1 MTTPIADCTNQV
13 MSFYRHLDE
22 RDYGALTALLAADAT
37 WYRQGKVLRGPGETL
52 AALQQRSPTMRI
64 AHLIT
69 NLVADRFDT
78 DLCVMRGYM
87 LVVRHDSGQAPS
99 GPAPL
104 TGIES
109 IRTVHIKLVRNG
121 GQWLI
126 SHMRNDDIAFAAVD
140 QQGM

>member
-52 AALQQRSPTMRI
+52 AALQQRSPTMHI

-99 GPAPL
+99 RPAPL

-109 IRTVHIKLVRNG
+109 IRTVHIQLVRNG